1 MFETIEILDR
11 VDSTNDHLKAFIGE
25 GIPRMVVAGEQ
36 TAGKGRHGRRWHSP
50 PGQGLYVS
58 YLYFPTWQLARSEVI
73 NQASSLAVAD
83 TIRCFDPQADVWLK
97 RPNDVYI
104 GTRKVCGILTEL
116 GSTGERVNWAI
127 VGIGVNLYQR
137 EFPPELEATA
147 TSLERERIKV
157 AHVLDFCGE
166 LTVRLS
172 HNLELAAS
180 PDWKKLE
187 MRYEQE
193 VR

>member
-11 VDSTNDHLKAFIGE
+11 VDSTNDHLKAFIPE

-50 PGQGLYVS
+50 PGRGLYVS
-58 YLYFPTWQLARSEVI
+58 YLYFPTWELARSEVI

-83 TIRCFDPQADVWLK
+83 TIRRFDPQADVRLK

-166 LTVRLS
+166 LTVRLA

-187 MRYEQE
+187 LRYEQE